1 MKDIMVD
8 LETMDN
14 VASAAI
20 VSIGAVQCNLATGEI
35 GEEYYRVV
43 DLKGQ
48 QELGMTLNAE
58 TIYWWMDQ
66 SKEAREALL
75 IIGKIN
81 LSAMCTSFSKWLL
94 RIDPSGERLRLWGNG
109 ASFDN
114 AIIRYAFRQC
124 KQDLHESVKFW
135 NDRDMRTIVGFY
147 PRQLQEKWRRS
158 HYRRGTAH
166 NALDDAKHQVV
177 YCSDILSELGV
188 EELY

>member
-20 VSIGAVQCNLATGEI
+20 VSIGAVQCNLVTGEV

-43 DLKGQ
+43 NLEGQ
-48 QELGMTLNAE
+48 LELGMTLNHE
-58 TIYWWMDQ
+58 TLYWWMDQ
-66 SKEAREALL
+66 SAGARQALL
-75 IIGKIN
+75 VEGKIG
-81 LSAMCTSFSKWLL
+81 LAAMCISFSKWLL
-94 RIDPSGERLRLWGNG
+94 SIDASGEKLRLWGNG

-114 AIIRYAFRQC
+114 AIVRFAYRQC
-124 KQDLHESVKFW
+124 GQHLPIQFW

-158 HYRRGTAH
+158 NYRQGTAH

-177 YCSDILSELGV
+177 YCSDILKELGV